1 MFLRDAQ
8 NERLWFWQATF
19 KAPDGGVV
27 DEQAIKLYLE
37 HGYRFD
43 LPPTSILQP
52 MLDALDAD
60 SGTWDLETPEY
71 FFQTLEHNFPELL
84 RNRIDREELTVLREI
99 DGKPDKP
106 S

>member
-1 MFLRDAQ
+1 
-8 NERLWFWQATF
+8 
-19 KAPDGGVV
+19 
-27 DEQAIKLYLE
+27 
-37 HGYRFD
+37 
-43 LPPTSILQP
+43 
-52 MLDALDAD
+52 
-60 SGTWDLETPEY
+60 LETPEY